1 MTEKKAIVIKVKYPV
16 AGHQTGIKSPAPQ
29 VITEWNLKR
38 ISAAVLAVLVVVGA
52 VIYGVN
58 HEESHAPLP
67 IDSNSALD
75 VFSPPA
81 PSQLPA
87 QSAVIPEAIKTQNI
101 SKLNPESNIE
111 KSKVTKTINISKTK
125 STEHLQNKQKKANKN
140 VVRALI
146 THQINNKEPGL
157 EISQQVSINKKP
169 SWVYYFTELK
179 EMNGEKVYHEWLKN
193 NVRISKYELII
204 AADTWRTSSRKLLSD
219 TDRGKWTVRLLDKY
233 RHILN
238 EKKFKVD

>member
-16 AGHQTGIKSPAPQ
+16 SANQTGNKSPSPQ
-29 VITEWNLKR
+29 VITEWNVKR
-38 ISAAVLAVLVVVGA
+38 ISLAVLVVGLLIGA

-58 HEESHAPLP
+58 HEEPQAPLP
-67 IDSNSALD
+67 IDYKSSLD
-75 VFSPPA
+75 AFSPPA

-87 QSAVIPEAIKTQNI
+87 QSAVIPEAIKNQNI

-111 KSKVTKTINISKTK
+111 KPKATKTTNISKTK

-219 TDRGKWTVRLLDKY
+219 TDKGKWTVRLLDKNS
-233 RHILN
+233 HILN
-238 EKKFKVD
+238 EQKFKVD